1 MFQSDLAKDN
11 THCSM
16 SIVVPVFNEEES
28 ISLFVDRVTP
38 ILRQVCET
46 LGDTAKSEII
56 FIDDG
61 SFDRTVE
68 VISNLVVDDV
78 SIRLIKL
85 SRNFGKDAALA
96 AGLAHARG
104 DSVVPM
110 DVDLQDPPELLPDMV
125 REWQN
130 GAMVVNAV
138 RADRS
143 SDTWFKRKAAEA
155 FYEFVNMLSKYPVP
169 KNVGDFRLLDKRVVE
184 HLNAIEERIRFNKG
198 LVAWLGYQTA
208 EVEYSR
214 PAREAGMTKW
224 KVWSLWNF
232 ALDGI
237 TGSSTFPLRV
247 WSYVGGM
254 LALIAGVYSI
264 VILLKTLIF
273 GVDQPGYAS
282 LMIVVLTLG
291 GANLVALGILGEYIG
306 RISIEVRRRPLYL
319 IEDIKEIS
327 DQGVVT
333 TYPQKQEI

>member
-1 MFQSDLAKDN
+1 MFQSDLIDSDSN
-11 THCSM
+11 CRL

-28 ISLFVDRVTP
+28 ISLFVDRVAP
-38 ILRQVCET
+38 ILTQIGET
-46 LGDTAKSEII
+46 FGDSAESEII

-61 SFDRTVE
+61 SFDRTVDA
-68 VISNLVVDDV
+68 ISGISSADV

-104 DSVVPM
+104 DAVVPM
-110 DVDLQDPPELLPDMV
+110 DVDLQDPPELLPDLV
-125 REWQN
+125 KEWQN

-138 RADRS
+138 RVDRS
-143 SDTWFKRKAAEA
+143 SDTWLKRKGAEA
-155 FYEFVNMLSKYPVP
+155 FYDFVNMLSKYPVP
-169 KNVGDFRLLDKRVVE
+169 KNVGDFRLLDKKVVE
-184 HLNAIEERIRFNKG
+184 HLNAMEERIRFNKG
-198 LVAWLGYQTA
+198 LVAWLGYKTA
-208 EVEYSR
+208 EVEYTR

-247 WSYVGGM
+247 WSYIGGG
-254 LALIAGVYSI
+254 LALIAGIYSV

-306 RISIEVRRRPLYL
+306 RISIEVRKRPLYL
-319 IEDIKEIS
+319 IEDIKEIT
-327 DQGVVT
+327 DQGDVT
-333 TYPQKQEI
+333 SYPSKQKG